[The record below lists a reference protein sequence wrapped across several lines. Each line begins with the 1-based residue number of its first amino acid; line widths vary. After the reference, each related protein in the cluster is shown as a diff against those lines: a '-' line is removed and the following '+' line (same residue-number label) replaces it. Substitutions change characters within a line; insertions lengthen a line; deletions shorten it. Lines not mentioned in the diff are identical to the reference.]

1 MKVYLHLA
9 DTGLV
14 KADLSLR
21 LYDQS
26 GDSVSVSNITMEE
39 LDTTGDYRLDNVPDI
54 SNSYTGLTLTFE
66 NPIGV
71 YHSIRFGLAE
81 SQPSGVVIPIRE
93 VLGDPI
99 SDLSVVVLKD
109 GVEFE
114 DISAAQLSVDGE
126 YLIYGWDSPS
136 LLDENW
142 SIRWTYNDQV
152 YSIQWVGNL
161 IVGPSYYIH
170 ILARQ
175 SPFEYG
181 KDPLGRVLFSCNYDC
196 RARYPVT
203 SFIHEM
209 AKLITDAGLGVAGV
223 DLFIGPQVEIP
234 SGDVFGEALS
244 GPYITL
250 RQTGGFAP
258 DESHDTKILN
268 LGLQTIITSL
278 DYDEGDVKAK
288 SIHSLLDGKRSF
300 TVTV

>member
-21 LYDQS
+21 LYDQN
-26 GDSVSVSNITMEE
+26 GDSVSISNITMEE

-54 SNSYTGLTLTFE
+54 SNSYTGLTITFE

-71 YHSIRFGLAE
+71 YHSIRFGLSE
-81 SQPSGVVIPIRE
+81 LQPSGVIIPIRE
-93 VLGDPI
+93 MLGDPI
-99 SDLSVVVLKD
+99 IDLSVVVLRD

-114 DISAAQLSVDGE
+114 DISATQLSVDGE
-126 YLIYGWDSPS
+126 YLISGWDSPS
-136 LLDENW
+136 VLDENW
-142 SIRWTYNDQV
+142 SIRWTYNDEV
-152 YSIQWVGNL
+152 YSVQWVGNL
-161 IVGPSYYIH
+161 VIGPSYYIH

-209 AKLITDAGLGVAGV
+209 AKLLVDNGLGVAGST
-223 DLFIGPQVEIP
+223 LFIGPQVEIP
-234 SGDVFGEALS
+234 SGPDDN

-250 RQTGGFAP
+250 KQTGGYSP
-258 DESHDTKILN
+258 DESHDTKDLN
-268 LGLQTIITSL
+268 LGLQTIITAL
-278 DYDEGDVKAK
+278 DYDLGNAKAL
-288 SIHSLLDGKRSF
+288 SIFSLLDGKRSF